1 MKKPGS
7 RVAASQLDAHQAG
20 PPGADEVGSGDV
32 LPAGALSPVDP
43 DQSSPSYQ
51 RSNAFFMMWER
62 GEGLSRLPR
71 KSSGTLNP
79 ASPQEQSTPGMTR
92 KYSGLD
98 YDGELALPMPKPR
111 VRGEHAGD
119 EKSSQG
125 VDIPRPSS
133 HPRLLKKRSVPDA
146 ARAKAA
152 AELVTSADGKKP
164 TRLEAIKS
172 KFSFKDLRKE
182 AAKGDSTPTPVP
194 RMPSIEKQ
202 SDLPRSTTGSGTAG
216 LTPSV
221 HNFRPTPQP
230 GQTIKASA
238 IPATS
243 PASPSQHST
252 APSRIPLAPSGPYA
266 HAQGSMTASRFG
278 AGQRVDSWGQVKTI
292 AERVES
298 KEVPTTTN
306 KGSIPIPYGR
316 PRLSPLAARPESE
329 ASATTS
335 SLLARWD
342 PAPDY
347 APTGGSPPKL
357 SDLTEGSGKVKYLP
371 RGWLE
376 TFSPSTPSPAAKYT
390 RPAPTPYRQTTPPS
404 DPPLNFMPGFE
415 ERLETINLSLD
426 KPTTPEMKDLDTAEN
441 KEVVDMILAIQ
452 QKADSGISSLTR
464 ELKELSQW
472 IKDQLSNQVTNVRD
486 LQRTDAQFD
495 SRQRE
500 ISQNMRKLKLDMEV
514 KMGVMDQRL
523 VTVESRLGEGTGQRF
538 HSVESKLDE
547 GADQHTSLVDNR
559 RWEDLNAEL
568 HKVALS
574 MQDLTQRTEDAIKR
588 WTAGSDKAAKLMK
601 KQEAHIVQMENEIAE
616 LHQKQ
621 ANQPKSLPYPGF
633 AQRFVGESTTTSTE
647 PLIKQPESPLPPM
660 RISPL
665 PRSVTAIPSRQ
676 REMPPAKS
684 KTSSVIPRSLS
695 MKKGLSKVDS
705 NSPESRSKIER
716 VGSAEHSK
724 SKVGGTEESKKW
736 NIFSFRRRDTKN
748 EDPENGSSKLS
759 WLPRRSRDGRPSDNA
774 SSRSV
779 TPPPPIPRNIL
790 QNIENNIQAASQIH
804 PALRNRVQQ
813 AVMHDESLSIPS
825 TPSTAT
831 MPARMG
837 SRLSRPDSQHMGVIT
852 ASVAPSLA
860 SSYDLRAASGDLCS
874 PDRYRF
880 NKDPFMQ
887 VPKTPIAIRSI
898 EDMRR
903 PLLNRA
909 DDESHDWDRC
919 SLHEAKSTASLR

>member
-1 MKKPGS
+1 MTS
-7 RVAASQLDAHQAG
+7 HL
-20 PPGADEVGSGDV
+20 
-32 LPAGALSPVDP
+32 
-43 DQSSPSYQ
+43 
-51 RSNAFFMMWER
+51 
-62 GEGLSRLPR
+62 
-71 KSSGTLNP
+71 GTLNP
-79 ASPQEQSTPGMTR
+79 ESPLDQSTPGMTR

-111 VRGEHAGD
+111 KRGEHAGD

-125 VDIPRPSS
+125 ADIPRPSS

-146 ARAKAA
+146 ARARAA
-152 AELVTSADGKKP
+152 AELVTSADGKRM

-172 KFSFKDLRKE
+172 KFSFKDLRRE
-182 AAKGDSTPTPVP
+182 AAKCDSTATPIP

-202 SDLPRSTTGSGTAG
+202 SGPPRSTAGSGTTG

-221 HNFRPTPQP
+221 YNFRPTPKP
-230 GQTIKASA
+230 VQTIKSSA
-238 IPATS
+238 VPVTS
-243 PASPSQHST
+243 PASPSQHNT
-252 APSRIPLAPSGPYA
+252 APSRIPLAPSGTYA
-266 HAQGSMTASRFG
+266 HAQGSMTASTFA

-298 KEVPTTTN
+298 KEVPTTAT
-306 KGSIPIPYGR
+306 KGSKPIPYGR
-316 PRLSPLAARPESE
+316 PRLSPLATRPESE

-335 SLLARWD
+335 SPLA
-342 PAPDY
+342 PTSPPPDY

-376 TFSPSTPSPAAKYT
+376 SSLPSTPSPATRQT
-390 RPAPTPYRQTTPPS
+390 RPAPTPYRQATPPS
-404 DPPLNFMPGFE
+404 DPLLNFMPGFE
-415 ERLETINLSLD
+415 ERLETINMSLD
-426 KPTTPEMKDLDTAEN
+426 KPTTPEMKDLDTATNE
-441 KEVVDMILAIQ
+441 EVVDMILAIQ

-472 IKDQLSNQVTNVRD
+472 IKDQLNSQVTSVQD

-523 VTVESRLGEGTGQRF
+523 VTVESRLGEGTGPRF
-538 HSVESKLDE
+538 NPVESKLDE

-568 HKVALS
+568 HKIALS

-601 KQEAHIVQMENEIAE
+601 KQDAHIIQMEKEIAE
-616 LHQKQ
+616 LHKTQ
-621 ANQPKSLPYPGF
+621 ATQPKSLPSAGL
-633 AQRFVGESTTTSTE
+633 AQRFVSESTTASTE
-647 PLIKQPESPLPPM
+647 PLIKPPESPLPPM
-660 RISPL
+660 RISPM
-665 PRSVTAIPSRQ
+665 PRSVTAIPFRQ
-676 REMPPAKS
+676 RETPPPKTR
-684 KTSSVIPRSLS
+684 TSSVIPRSLS
-695 MKKGLSKVDS
+695 MKKGLAKVDS
-705 NSPESRSKIER
+705 NSPESQSRIRER

-736 NIFSFRRRDTKN
+736 NIFGFRRRDTKN
-748 EDPENGSSKLS
+748 EDPDNGSSKLS
-759 WLPRRSRDGRPSDNA
+759 WLPRRSRDGRLSDNA

-804 PALRNRVQQ
+804 PAFRNRVQQ

-860 SSYDLRAASGDLCS
+860 SSYDRRAASGELCS
-874 PDRYRF
+874 PDSPSYDRQVASGDLRSSDRYRF
-880 NKDPFMQ
+880 NQDPFMQ

-898 EDMRR
+898 EDMCR
-903 PLLNRA
+903 PLLNRT
-909 DDESHDWDRC
+909 DDENHDWDRF